1 MVRRRKVTVL
11 YRTGDPNYEKLNKA
25 IISIADEGGEDWD
38 AREFSRVEVDMLP
51 NVAAM
56 YDYDENKLPAMFLE
70 GEKIYEQG
78 DAADDAEMEE
88 IIRKAY
94 KKLAVMAAQQLGL

>member
-11 YRTGDPNYEKLNKA
+11 YRMGDPNYEKLNNA
-25 IISIADEGGEDWD
+25 IIKIADEGGEDWD

-51 NVAAM
+51 SAAAM
-56 YDYDENKLPAMFLE
+56 YDYDENKLPAMFFE

-78 DAADDAEMEE
+78 DAADDAEVEE
-88 IIRKAY
+88 LIRKTY
-94 KKLAVMAAQQLGL
+94 KKLAVLAAERLGL